1 MNSFPSSPAEKP
13 LLITPSL
20 PSAAAVKPTP
30 ISHAPALALSDL
42 GGIFGPPAPL
52 GKFYSLSAFIRSTR
66 AIARSEPRHS
76 LAGPPRA
83 SGRPPPEC
91 GSNLCVSFPT
101 TPQQKK
107 PSLAMVF
114 PNFLPP
120 QLCQPPL
127 LPPFG
132 NRRRNRIGE
141 FYARK
146 EGEDWLFPLPP
157 PRPPPPSSNQEDLLP
172 EVSALLPAQR
182 PPDPRP
188 IVSPS
193 SSPRPTISPNPKSQL
208 FQPFFS
214 CPEFHQRVKFSVKKN
229 WVQMGDFNL
238 KSRGITTYSI

>member
-1 MNSFPSSPAEKP
+1 MLPP
-13 LLITPSL
+13 LPYLTWEVF
-20 PSAAAVKPTP
+20 SALQLRWGRV
-30 ISHAPALALSDL
+30 
-42 GGIFGPPAPL
+42 
-52 GKFYSLSAFIRSTR
+52 YSLSAFIRTTR
-66 AIARSEPRHS
+66 AIVAWSEPRHS

-83 SGRPPPEC
+83 NGRPPPEC
-91 GSNLCVSFPT
+91 GSNLSVGFPT

-120 QLCQPPL
+120 QLCQPPSFPL
-127 LPPFG
+127 FG
-132 NRRRNRIGE
+132 NRRRNRIGG

-193 SSPRPTISPNPKSQL
+193 SPPTDHLSKPQEPAVSTL
-208 FQPFFS
+208 FS
-214 CPEFHQRVKFSVKKN
+214 CPEFHQRVKFSVKKEL
-229 WVQMGDFNL
+229 GTD
-238 KSRGITTYSI
+238 G

>member
-1 MNSFPSSPAEKP
+1 MLPP
-13 LLITPSL
+13 LPYLTWEVF
-20 PSAAAVKPTP
+20 SAPQLRWGRV
-30 ISHAPALALSDL
+30 
-42 GGIFGPPAPL
+42 
-52 GKFYSLSAFIRSTR
+52 YSLSAFIRTTR
-66 AIARSEPRHS
+66 AIVAWSEPRHS

-101 TPQQKK
+101 PQQKNLLSRWSFPTSFR
-107 PSLAMVF
+107 PSYVNPPFF
-114 PNFLPP
+114 PL
-120 QLCQPPL
+120 
-127 LPPFG
+127 FG

-172 EVSALLPAQR
+172 EVSALLPARR

-214 CPEFHQRVKFSVKKN
+214 FPEFHQRVKFSVKKN

>member
-1 MNSFPSSPAEKP
+1 MNSSPSSLAEKP
-13 LLITPSL
+13 LLITPFL

-42 GGIFGPPAPL
+42 GGIFGVVQL
-52 GKFYSLSAFIRSTR
+52 RWGRVYSLSAFIRTTR
-66 AIARSEPRHS
+66 AIVAWSEPRHS

-172 EVSALLPAQR
+172 KFPHFFLPGALPI
-182 PPDPRP
+182 PDPLYRRRRP
-188 IVSPS
+188 
-193 SSPRPTISPNPKSQL
+193 PRPTISPNPKSQL

-214 CPEFHQRVKFSVKKN
+214 CPEFHQRVKFSVKKIGYR
-229 WVQMGDFNL
+229 WV
-238 KSRGITTYSI
+238 ISI